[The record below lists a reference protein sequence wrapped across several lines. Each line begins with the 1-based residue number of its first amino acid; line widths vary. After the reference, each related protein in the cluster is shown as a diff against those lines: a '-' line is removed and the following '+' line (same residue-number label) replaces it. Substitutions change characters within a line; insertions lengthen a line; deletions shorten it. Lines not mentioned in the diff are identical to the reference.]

1 MENKGKLYSSYFKFS
16 QTDGWQNAL
25 CLCKF
30 VVDYYEKTGLSFDCK
45 PCYVEINTSLD
56 APHYINSAKQSS
68 GHHVELTVSNFNLWN
83 QMLFQ
88 LAHEITHCFIFCNN
102 QSDAHSISWVEETIC
117 EAMSLFFLKLSSQNW
132 SRLPLYKIN
141 PKYARQ
147 FITPYMEN
155 EIEKDAGADKLG
167 SCASYDELL
176 HIEMTSQSNRE
187 YRHDETVK
195 LYELIKKND
204 IAGLIKYRDYALANK
219 RLLDTEAYRMAFP
232 NNDAVS
238 YLCALQD
245 SIMAREAERKKTG

>member
-16 QTDGWQNAL
+16 QTVGWQNAL

-56 APHYINSAKQSS
+56 AQHYINSAKQSS
-68 GHHVELTVSNFNLWN
+68 GHHIELTVSHFNLWN

-102 QSDAHSISWVEETIC
+102 QSVAHSISWVEETVC

-147 FITPYMEN
+147 FITPYLEN

-187 YRHDETVK
+187 YRHEETVK

-204 IAGLIKYRDYALANK
+204 IEGLIKYRDYALANK
-219 RLLDTEAYRMAFP
+219 KLLNTAAYRMAFP
-232 NNDAVS
+232 DNDAVS

-245 SIMAREAERKKTG
+245 SIMTREAGGKKTG

>member
-1 MENKGKLYSSYFKFS
+1 MENKGKLYSSCFKFS
-16 QTDGWQNAL
+16 QTVGWQNAL

-68 GHHVELTVSNFNLWN
+68 GHHIELTVSHFNLWN

-102 QSDAHSISWVEETIC
+102 QSVAHSISWVEETIC

-147 FITPYMEN
+147 FITPYLEN

-187 YRHDETVK
+187 YRHEETVK

-204 IAGLIKYRDYALANK
+204 IEGLIKYRDYALANK
-219 RLLDTEAYRMAFP
+219 KLLNTAAYRMAFP
-232 NNDAVS
+232 DNDAVS

-245 SIMAREAERKKTG
+245 SIMTREAGRKKTG

>member
-16 QTDGWQNAL
+16 QTVGWQNAL

-30 VVDYYEKTGLSFDCK
+30 VVDYYEKTGLSFDYK

-68 GHHVELTVSNFNLWN
+68 GHHIELTVSHFNLWN

-102 QSDAHSISWVEETIC
+102 QSVAHSISWVEETIC

-147 FITPYMEN
+147 FITPYLEN

-187 YRHDETVK
+187 YRHEETVK
-195 LYELIKKND
+195 LHELIKKND
-204 IAGLIKYRDYALANK
+204 IEGLIKYRDYALANK
-219 RLLDTEAYRMAFP
+219 KLLNTAAYRMAFP
-232 NNDAVS
+232 DNDAVS

-245 SIMAREAERKKTG
+245 SIMTREAGGKKTG

>member
-1 MENKGKLYSSYFKFS
+1 MENKGKLYSSCFKFS
-16 QTDGWQNAL
+16 QTVGWQNAL

-56 APHYINSAKQSS
+56 APHYTNSAKQSS
-68 GHHVELTVSNFNLWN
+68 GHHIELTVSHFNLWN

-102 QSDAHSISWVEETIC
+102 QSVAHSISWVEETVC

-147 FITPYMEN
+147 FITPYLEN

-187 YRHDETVK
+187 YRHEETVK

-204 IAGLIKYRDYALANK
+204 IEGLIKYRDYALANK
-219 RLLDTEAYRMAFP
+219 KLLNTAAYRMAFP
-232 NNDAVS
+232 DNDAVS

-245 SIMAREAERKKTG
+245 SIMTREAGRKKTG

>member
-1 MENKGKLYSSYFKFS
+1 MENKGKLYSSCFKFS
-16 QTDGWQNAL
+16 QTVGWQNAL

-68 GHHVELTVSNFNLWN
+68 GHHIELTVSHFNLWN

-102 QSDAHSISWVEETIC
+102 QSVAHSISWVEETVC

-147 FITPYMEN
+147 FITPYLEN

-187 YRHDETVK
+187 YRHEETVK

-204 IAGLIKYRDYALANK
+204 IEGLIKYRDYALANK
-219 RLLDTEAYRMAFP
+219 KLLNTAAYRMAFP
-232 NNDAVS
+232 DNDAVS

-245 SIMAREAERKKTG
+245 SIMTREAGRKKTG

>member
-16 QTDGWQNAL
+16 QTVGWQNAL
-25 CLCKF
+25 CLCKV

-56 APHYINSAKQSS
+56 APHYIDSAKKSS
-68 GHHVELTVSNFNLWN
+68 GHHIELTVSHFNLWN

-102 QSDAHSISWVEETIC
+102 QSVAHSISWVEETIC

-147 FITPYMEN
+147 FITPYLEN

-187 YRHDETVK
+187 YRHEETVK

-204 IAGLIKYRDYALANK
+204 IAGLVKYRDYALANK
-219 RLLDTEAYRMAFP
+219 RLLDTEAYRTAFP
-232 NNDAVS
+232 NNNAVS

-245 SIMAREAERKKTG
+245 NIMAREADRKKTG

>member
-1 MENKGKLYSSYFKFS
+1 MENKGKLYSSYFKLS
-16 QTDGWQNAL
+16 QTVGWQNAL
-25 CLCKF
+25 CLCKY

-68 GHHVELTVSNFNLWN
+68 GHHIELTVSHFNLWN

-102 QSDAHSISWVEETIC
+102 QSVAHSISWVEETIC

-147 FITPYMEN
+147 FITPYLEN

-187 YRHDETVK
+187 YRHEETVK

-204 IAGLIKYRDYALANK
+204 IEGLIKYRDYALANK
-219 RLLDTEAYRMAFP
+219 ILLNTAAYRMAFP
-232 NNDAVS
+232 DNDAVS

-245 SIMAREAERKKTG
+245 SIMTREAGGKKTG

>member
-1 MENKGKLYSSYFKFS
+1 MDNRGKLYSSYFRLS
-16 QTDGWQNAL
+16 QTYGWQNAA

-30 VVDYYEKTGLSFDCK
+30 VVDYYEAIGIYFDCK
-45 PCYVEINTSLD
+45 PCHIQINPSLG
-56 APHYINSAKQSS
+56 APHYIDSAQPR
-68 GHHVELTVSNFNLWN
+68 GVHLIELTVDNFNKWN

-102 QSDAHSISWVEETIC
+102 QSVAHSISWVEETVC

-132 SRLPLYKIN
+132 SRLPLYKTN

-147 FITPYMEN
+147 FITPYLEN

-187 YRHDETVK
+187 YRHEETVK

-204 IAGLIKYRDYALANK
+204 IEGLIKYRDYALANK
-219 RLLDTEAYRMAFP
+219 RLLDTEAYRTAFP
-232 NNDAVS
+232 NNNAVS

-245 SIMAREAERKKTG
+245 SIMAREADRKKTG